1 MTPPSGKHPQS
12 VLSKTLTLA
21 VVGWLCGTSP
31 LWAVTNPEEELEA
44 TQKDMQQAQQRSQAL
59 SKEYK
64 QLQDE
69 LKTLQDKMVKMA
81 ATMQK
86 TEAELSDA
94 EDKLRILSD
103 ELKTKKETQKAQQAH
118 LSALL
123 MAELS
128 LSRTPPE
135 AILMMPQPPME
146 IMKAS
151 HALGMASESI
161 RQEALSLSLQLS
173 ELNALKEIVT
183 EHRDQLASIQA
194 GFDKQR
200 RELMG
205 QLADRTAL
213 QNKLG
218 KRQKEEEDTL
228 QRLAK
233 KASDL
238 RDLVTGLQ
246 KEQVKKEEKEAKH
259 NKPSARS
266 DSEHLRSFVD
276 AKGHIHAPASGQVTQ
291 SFGASTG
298 KNTTSKGTT
307 MTTRKGAQVTAPYDS
322 EVVFTG
328 PFLNYGQMIILRH
341 SDDFH
346 TLLAGLTKIDV
357 RVGQFLL
364 EGEPIGA
371 MGEGDDDNKNDRT
384 LYIELRKDNQPVN
397 PAAWINGLNKKK

>member
-31 LWAVTNPEEELEA
+31 LWAVTNPAEELEA

-103 ELKTKKETQKAQQAH
+103 ELKTKKETLQAQQAH

-173 ELNALKEIVT
+173 E
-183 EHRDQLASIQA
+183 
-194 GFDKQR
+194 
-200 RELMG
+200 
-205 QLADRTAL
+205 
-213 QNKLG
+213 
-218 KRQKEEEDTL
+218 
-228 QRLAK
+228 
-233 KASDL
+233 
-238 RDLVTGLQ
+238 
-246 KEQVKKEEKEAKH
+246 
-259 NKPSARS
+259 
-266 DSEHLRSFVD
+266 
-276 AKGHIHAPASGQVTQ
+276 
-291 SFGASTG
+291 
-298 KNTTSKGTT
+298 
-307 MTTRKGAQVTAPYDS
+307 
-322 EVVFTG
+322 
-328 PFLNYGQMIILRH
+328 
-341 SDDFH
+341 
-346 TLLAGLTKIDV
+346 
-357 RVGQFLL
+357 
-364 EGEPIGA
+364 
-371 MGEGDDDNKNDRT
+371 
-384 LYIELRKDNQPVN
+384 
-397 PAAWINGLNKKK
+397 